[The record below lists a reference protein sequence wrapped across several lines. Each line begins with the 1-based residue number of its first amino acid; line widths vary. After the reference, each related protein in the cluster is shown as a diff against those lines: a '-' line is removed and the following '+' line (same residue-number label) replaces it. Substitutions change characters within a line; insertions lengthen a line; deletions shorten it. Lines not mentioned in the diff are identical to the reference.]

1 MRENRLNTVT
11 EDVDRDEY
19 HSSEVLAVIEPQ
31 TVEVRLM
38 DGSEGF
44 HCPFIVSAGIR
55 VSADGES
62 ATLSV
67 VTQDGSQFIFRVS
80 PKGDSTEKNEVAI
93 EANKDGVR
101 FFEVS
106 P

>member
-1 MRENRLNTVT
+1 MRENRLTVVT
-11 EDVDRDEY
+11 DDVNKDEY
-19 HSSEVLAVIEPQ
+19 HASEVLAAVQPQ
-31 TVEVRLM
+31 TTEVRLM
-38 DGSEGF
+38 DGTEGF
-44 HCPFIVSAGIR
+44 HCPFIVSAGVH

-67 VTQDGSQFIFRVS
+67 VTQDGSEFIFRVS
-80 PKGDSTEKNEVAI
+80 PKGDSTEKNTVAI

>member
-1 MRENRLNTVT
+1 MRENRLTVVT
-11 EDVDRDEY
+11 DDVNKDEY
-19 HSSEVLAVIEPQ
+19 HSSEVLAAVQPQ
-31 TVEVRLM
+31 TNEVRLI
-38 DGSEGF
+38 DGTEEL

-55 VSADGES
+55 VSADGEN

-67 VTQDGSQFIFRVS
+67 VTQAGVEIIFRVS
-80 PKGDSTEKNEVAI
+80 PKGDSTEKNTVNI

>member
-1 MRENRLNTVT
+1 MRENRINVVT
-11 EDVDRDEY
+11 RNGDKDEY

-38 DGSEGF
+38 DASEGF
-44 HCPFIVSAGIR
+44 HCPFIVSAGVR

-67 VTQDGSQFIFRVS
+67 VTQAGVQVIFRVS

-93 EANKDGVR
+93 EVDNDGVR
-101 FFEVS
+101 LFKAVK
-106 P
+106 

>member
-19 HSSEVLAVIEPQ
+19 HSSEILAVVQPQ
-31 TVEVRLM
+31 TTEVRLM
-38 DGSEGF
+38 DGTEGL
-44 HCPFIVSAGIR
+44 HCPFIVSAGVH

-67 VTQDGSQFIFRVS
+67 VTQAGVQVIFRVS
-80 PKGDSTEKNEVAI
+80 PKGDSTEKNEAAI
-93 EANKDGVR
+93 EVDNDGVR
-101 FFEVS
+101 LFEAVK
-106 P
+106 